1 MTTELRY
8 LGSYGYRIQQA
19 HGPCDPLTGPR
30 IDGPHRARY
39 QYHRHNRHTMQR
51 YKVRT
56 DNITVRTTMR
66 PHRYLQVLV
75 PDSACT
81 WPMHP
86 TTAPWGEGPH
96 QLRYKYHTQNRDTHE
111 PRTDNRT
118 QDCEIAVLRT
128 QHRYLRLPD
137 SAHSR
142 STRPSTRPPG
152 STVRIGHTSTVPHRE
167 QTCARA
173 KTH

>member
-39 QYHRHNRHTMQR
+39 QYHRHNRHTTQR

-96 QLRYKYHTQNRDTHE
+96 QLRYKYHTQNRDTYE
-111 PRTDNRT
+111 PRTDTHKPHTGLR
-118 QDCEIAVLRT
+118 DCSPV
-128 QHRYLRLPD
+128 D
-137 SAHSR
+137 SSPVPT
-142 STRPSTRPPG
+142 STRLGILTVDASLHPPPRVDG
-152 STVRIGHTSTVPHRE
+152 PHRPHNYS
-167 QTCARA
+167 T
-173 KTH
+173 THIIDMRTR